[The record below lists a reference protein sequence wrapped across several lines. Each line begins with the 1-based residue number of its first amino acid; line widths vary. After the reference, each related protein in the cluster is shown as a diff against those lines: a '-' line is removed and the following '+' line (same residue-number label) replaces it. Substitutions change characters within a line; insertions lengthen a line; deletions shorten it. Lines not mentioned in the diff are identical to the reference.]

1 MDGELSLERWLDL
14 PREVVWDALVDP
26 VLAEG
31 WLHPVARLAGDA
43 DSEELDPIE
52 FTQPESPDAPAI
64 LHVHSGELGEV
75 RFELTELAEGTRGR
89 STELRLT
96 VGGQGEA
103 RFRAP
108 VVASWRTR
116 LDQLEQLLRGHPV
129 DWDHWER
136 DHGADYE
143 QYLAEAR
150 NAI

>member
-1 MDGELSLERWLDL
+1 MDGELSIERWFDL
-14 PREVVWDALVDP
+14 PREVVWEALVDP

-31 WLHPVARLAGDA
+31 WLHPVSRLAGDTEA
-43 DSEELDPIE
+43 EEFDPVE
-52 FTQPESPDAPAI
+52 FTEPESPSVPAV
-64 LHVHSGELGEV
+64 LHVRSGELGEV
-75 RFELTELAEGTRGR
+75 RFELTEVAEGTRGR
-89 STELRLT
+89 STELRLV

-103 RFRAP
+103 RFHAP
-108 VVASWRTR
+108 VVATWRTR

>member
-31 WLHPVARLAGDA
+31 WLHPVARLAGD
-43 DSEELDPIE
+43 SEAEEFDPIE
-52 FTQPESPDAPAI
+52 FSEPESPEVPAI
-64 LHVHSGELGEV
+64 LHVRSGELGEV
-75 RFELTELAEGTRGR
+75 RFELVELAEGTRGR
-89 STELRLT
+89 STELWLT
-96 VGGQGEA
+96 VRAEGDA

-108 VVASWRTR
+108 LVASWRTR
-116 LDQLEQLLRGHPV
+116 LDQLERLLRGHPV
-129 DWDHWER
+129 DWEHWER

-150 NAI
+150 AAI

>member
-1 MDGELSLERWLDL
+1 MDGELTLERWLDL
-14 PREVVWDALVDP
+14 PREVIWDALVDP

-31 WLHPVARLAGDA
+31 WLHPSARLAGDSDA
-43 DSEELDPIE
+43 DDLEPIRFLE
-52 FTQPESPDAPAI
+52 PENPDATAV
-64 LHVHSGELGEV
+64 LEVRSAELGDV
-75 RFELTELAEGTRGR
+75 RFELTERAEGTRGR

-96 VGGQGEA
+96 VGGHGDP
-103 RFRAP
+103 RFNAP
-108 VVASWRTR
+108 VVATWRTR

-129 DWDHWER
+129 EWDHWER